1 MPFIKICL
9 IRHTFELEHDS
20 RYEQKV
26 STKGQTKKKTKKKQD
41 KSEFATKFV
50 EIIVTMLR
58 LFSNKNP
65 SQIPCKVFAM
75 QYFSLNT

>member
-26 STKGQTKKKTKKKQD
+26 STKEQKKKKKKKCRIKANLQ
-41 KSEFATKFV
+41 
-50 EIIVTMLR
+50 
-58 LFSNKNP
+58 
-65 SQIPCKVFAM
+65 
-75 QYFSLNT
+75 LNL

>member
-26 STKGQTKKKTKKKQD
+26 STKGQPKKKKKKKQD

-50 EIIVTMLR
+50 EISYNVTII
-58 LFSNKNP
+58 FK
-65 SQIPCKVFAM
+65 
-75 QYFSLNT
+75 

>member
-26 STKGQTKKKTKKKQD
+26 STKGQPKKK
-41 KSEFATKFV
+41 
-50 EIIVTMLR
+50 
-58 LFSNKNP
+58 KNR
-65 SQIPCKVFAM
+65 IKA
-75 QYFSLNT
+75 SLQLNL

>member
-26 STKGQTKKKTKKKQD
+26 STKEQKKK
-41 KSEFATKFV
+41 KSRIKAN
-50 EIIVTMLR
+50 L
-58 LFSNKNP
+58 
-65 SQIPCKVFAM
+65 Q
-75 QYFSLNT
+75 LNL

>member
-26 STKGQTKKKTKKKQD
+26 STKGQPKKKKKKKQE
-41 KSEFATKFV
+41 KIEFSKKFL
-50 EIIVTMLR
+50 EI
-58 LFSNKNP
+58 S
-65 SQIPCKVFAM
+65 
-75 QYFSLNT
+75 

>member
-26 STKGQTKKKTKKKQD
+26 STKGQTKKKKKK
-41 KSEFATKFV
+41 KK
-50 EIIVTMLR
+50 
-58 LFSNKNP
+58 KNR
-65 SQIPCKVFAM
+65 IKA
-75 QYFSLNT
+75 SLQLNL